1 MVYCGKPSKGCG
13 ECRSRKIRC
22 DQAKPACSQ
31 CTKAHRECPGYR
43 DQLSLMF
50 RDESQQVV
58 RKAKN
63 SASTTRR
70 ATKTSKRAV
79 TVRAIS
85 TPSPTPSEKK
95 ASGGEVQLQRTPS
108 VTVDV
113 LTPSDS
119 GGSSGS
125 GSNDSSP
132 VQQIN
137 RKAIHIQPSYQPTQD
152 EAVCYFLRYNAWP
165 GAFWMLNATPDA
177 FLQNNK
183 SSSLQA
189 MKAGVVSVGTAMLA
203 RIRRCPSLKLA
214 AENEY
219 GNALRL
225 MGAAVTDVNEAR
237 ANPTLAAV
245 LLLAMFEVSFAFIFF
260 FFL

>member
-1 MVYCGKPSKGCG
+1 
-13 ECRSRKIRC
+13 
-22 DQAKPACSQ
+22 
-31 CTKAHRECPGYR
+31 
-43 DQLSLMF
+43 MF

-63 SASTTRR
+63 NASTTRR
-70 ATKTSKRAV
+70 AAKTSKRVA
-79 TVRAIS
+79 TVRAIN
-85 TPSPTPSEKK
+85 TPSPTLSEKK
-95 ASGGEVQLQRTPS
+95 VCGGEVQLQRTPPTETPS

-125 GSNDSSP
+125 GSGSNDSSP

-137 RKAIHIQPSYQPTQD
+137 RKAINAQPSYQPTQD

-189 MKAGVVSVGTAMLA
+189 MRAGVVSVGTAMLA
-203 RIRRCPSLKLA
+203 RIRRCPSLKLV

-225 MGAAVTDVNEAR
+225 MGAAVTDANEAR

-245 LLLAMFEVSFAFIFF
+245 LLLAMFEVRFACIFDD
-260 FFL
+260 LNSTDDV

>member
-1 MVYCGKPSKGCG
+1 M
-13 ECRSRKIRC
+13 
-22 DQAKPACSQ
+22 
-31 CTKAHRECPGYR
+31 
-43 DQLSLMF
+43 
-50 RDESQQVV
+50 V

-70 ATKTSKRAV
+70 AAKTSKRAT
-79 TVRAIS
+79 TVRAIN

-95 ASGGEVQLQRTPS
+95 ASGGELQLQRTPPVETPS

-137 RKAIHIQPSYQPTQD
+137 RKAINVQPSYQPTQD

-189 MKAGVVSVGTAMLA
+189 MRAGVVSVGTAMLA

-225 MGAAVTDVNEAR
+225 MGAAVTDANEAR

-245 LLLAMFEVSFAFIFF
+245 LLLAMFEVRFVCIFDDF
-260 FFL
+260 NSTDDV